1 MSGKVVVVAGS
12 SLETSG
18 GQTNG
23 MARQNAI
30 QGLSDQLC
38 GSGESAGSCI
48 LITSEVSGALK
59 AYNALHL
66 SLPYP
71 DASALSLNT
80 ARVTRHLSTV
90 AAEEA
95 DFQS

>member
-38 GSGESAGSCI
+38 GSGESAVRWIVSS
-48 LITSEVSGALK
+48 SEAL
-59 AYNALHL
+59 YALHPDL
-66 SLPYP
+66 CSADSSASSLDITP
-71 DASALSLNT
+71 DTS
-80 ARVTRHLSTV
+80 RP
-90 AAEEA
+90 
-95 DFQS
+95 